1 MEKVQ
6 INYRYENK
14 YLIPIEDIYDLKKRL
29 LLNGYKIKHRP
40 NIINNIYF
48 DVEDRSLI
56 ENIEGERVRKKNR
69 LRWYGDFHEIK
80 QPTLELKI
88 KKGNL
93 GKKNRFKIKQ
103 DFKLEN
109 LDQIVKY
116 INDRFHNNNSRT
128 LNPKTINRYH
138 RDYYVFGNHR
148 ITLDSNLTY
157 FVPHNL
163 KIKKTERIGVV
174 EIKYSNENNE
184 NKKILQLFNLKL
196 SKYSKFVN
204 GNNFSKLYL

>member
-1 MEKVQ
+1 
-6 INYRYENK
+6 
-14 YLIPIEDIYDLKKRL
+14 
-29 LLNGYKIKHRP
+29 
-40 NIINNIYF
+40 
-48 DVEDRSLI
+48 
-56 ENIEGERVRKKNR
+56 
-69 LRWYGDFHEIK
+69 
-80 QPTLELKI
+80 
-88 KKGNL
+88 
-93 GKKNRFKIKQ
+93 
-103 DFKLEN
+103 
-109 LDQIVKY
+109 VKY
-116 INDRFHNNNSRT
+116 INDRFNNNNSRT